1 MILFTGIVLGLLAS
15 VGYFISG
22 YSLLILGL
30 LFLSLFFG
38 GAYFY
43 ERGGQNE
50 SLLTKQDGYALLAL
64 LAIFAPLYLAYLHRI
79 PWQIN
84 TDEVAIMAF
93 MKRVTS
99 EGRDPLGVSEWFG
112 FPTLPFLLFG
122 WAGELLGGITLAHI
136 RLVHAVSGLSII
148 ALSYLFFIQILPRT
162 AAFCAATL
170 LGANHAFLAIS
181 RMAMRENSGLL
192 MEVAAFTLFFMGIK
206 RGSTL
211 LTFLGGAVTGL
222 SFYMYFPGR
231 VTLIIWFLF
240 LAYAPLLLKDFT
252 FKMSLHR
259 GLISGFGFFIV
270 ATPVLLS
277 TLTTIPSSLSY
288 AGEQFLFLP
297 QGQQLQQAWSS
308 SSTPSEAIKK
318 NILNGLETFNKPLH
332 DHGYIYPNYGH
343 GFVDPLT
350 GLFIWLGLIVMIF
363 KIRAGKAGPGDLLA
377 LVAFCFLYLS
387 FSFLLTKAPQYTRL
401 LIILPFVAYGV
412 VEAIRVFAGCL
423 EMIFAKLGLR
433 ATKYIGPIATG
444 ALVMIIMLWNLSIFS
459 DFVKKGLAEGNDVG
473 STGRYVEAR
482 QIVPGYTF
490 YLAASEEYPYYSWG
504 EDWLGFFV
512 APGQHSKIFSP
523 AVSPPAF
530 GTPPFTLF
538 MNKALWE
545 KWELNLKI
553 VYPNLKIHRI
563 KTDGS
568 LLAIEAL

>member
-15 VGYFISG
+15 VGYFFFG

-30 LFLSLFFG
+30 LFLSLFFV

-50 SLLTKQDGYALLAL
+50 PLVTKQDGYALLAL
-64 LAIFAPLYLAYLHRI
+64 LMIFAPLYLASLYRI

-84 TDEVAIMAF
+84 TDEVAIMAV

-99 EGRDPLGVSEWFG
+99 EGRDPLGLSEYFSL
-112 FPTLPFLLFG
+112 PTLPFLLFG
-122 WAGELLGGITLAHI
+122 WAGECLGGITLAHI
-136 RLVHAVSGLSII
+136 RLVHAVSGLLII

-192 MEVAAFTLFFMGIK
+192 MEVAAFTLFFIGIK
-206 RGSTL
+206 RSSTL

-222 SFYMYFPGR
+222 AFYMYFPGR
-231 VTLIIWFLF
+231 VTLIIWVLF
-240 LAYAPLLLKDFT
+240 LAFAPLLLKDFT

-259 GLISGFGFFIV
+259 GLISGIGIFIV

-277 TLTTIPSSLSY
+277 TLRTVPSSLSY

-297 QGQQLQQAWSS
+297 QGQKLQQAWSAS
-308 SSTPSEAIKK
+308 ATPSEAIEK
-318 NILNGLETFNKPLH
+318 NILNGLQTFNTPLH

-350 GLFIWLGLIVMIF
+350 GLLIWLGLIVMIF
-363 KIRAGKAGPGDLLA
+363 KIRTGKAGLGDVLA
-377 LVAFCFLYLS
+377 LVGFCFLYLS
-387 FSFLLTKAPQYTRL
+387 FSFLLTKAPHYTRL
-401 LIILPFVAYGV
+401 LIILPFVAYAV

-423 EMIFAKLGLR
+423 EMIFSKLDLR
-433 ATKYIGPIATG
+433 TTKYIGPIATG
-444 ALVMIIMLWNLSIFS
+444 ALVMIIVLWNLSIFN
-459 DFVKKGLAEGNDVG
+459 DFVQKGLTEGNDVG

-482 QIVPGYTF
+482 QMFPGYTF
-490 YLAASEEYPYYSWG
+490 YLATSKEYPYYSWG

-523 AVSPPAF
+523 AFSSPAF

-538 MNKALWE
+538 MNEVLWK
-545 KWELNLKI
+545 KWKLNLQT

-563 KTDGS
+563 KADGS
-568 LLAIEAL
+568 LLAIEVL